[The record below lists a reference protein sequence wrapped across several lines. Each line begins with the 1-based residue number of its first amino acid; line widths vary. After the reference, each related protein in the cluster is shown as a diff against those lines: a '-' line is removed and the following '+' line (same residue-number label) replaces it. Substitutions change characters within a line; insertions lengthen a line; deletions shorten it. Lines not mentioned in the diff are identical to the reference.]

1 MMLKFDKTYF
11 LLFAFIFNVEV
22 LIALYVNDRIIRPY
36 LGDVFV
42 VILIYCFIKSF
53 LDLKVIPTA
62 IFVLLFA
69 FGVETLQYFNV
80 VEKLNLQ
87 NSKIARTVIGTSFE
101 WMDLLAYLIGI
112 SIVLIVEKFRKSK
125 TESK

>member
-11 LLFAFIFNVEV
+11 LLFAFILNVEV